1 MSPQQPAGRLE
12 AERLEAEPL
21 EAGRRKTRRP
31 LNRPRVLLDRRLPAA
46 TALDR
51 AALAHPDSVL
61 MHLTA
66 PTEYR
71 GLPADGR
78 LTLRT
83 VLPWI
88 NQVGHVLLDAGLRR
102 GDRVGIYHSNGPEY
116 FLLGMA
122 VIKAGGVAVPINA
135 GMPVEALRRHLEAA
149 GCTMLFT
156 DPARFG
162 TIGSAAA
169 LPAIRTWF
177 FPELP
182 AGFDGAGIGLNDA
195 AEAASGEL
203 EPAGLHADDP
213 VLLVHTSGTTDRPK
227 LVPSTSGRLV
237 AGARR
242 HYPDEPI
249 TRANRTAV
257 AGHFNHLV
265 CYVGLLSAVLGNLPT
280 WTIGDL
286 RTDTI
291 VEVIE
296 REKITIFFAFP
307 DIYMRIYREGM
318 PKKAFDSVRIWVST
332 ADACHRAHIEAF
344 CRTGAYLRLGRI
356 PLVPSVFVQ
365 AFGASEVGSA
375 ALRRIQLRWFRQRS
389 ARSVGRRTLA
399 GPRVRV
405 ADARG
410 RAVGPGEVGRIEVK
424 GATVFDGYWD
434 PEDVLRFEAPV
445 AGWWWTGDLGRR
457 SRTGRID
464 QLDRAVDVIDT
475 VDGPIYSLPVEEV
488 LLSHPGVADAVV
500 IGIEQPDGHHRP
512 VAFVTPRLGVELAAD
527 AVAAWARHRPGIPS
541 TLTDIAVVAF
551 DELPRG
557 LTGKVLRRVLR
568 ERCAQ
573 GTVS

>member
-1 MSPQQPAGRLE
+1 MSPQPALRN
-12 AERLEAEPL
+12 P
-21 EAGRRKTRRP
+21 AGRRKTHRL
-31 LNRPRVLLDRRLPAA
+31 LNRPRILLDRGLTAA
-46 TALDR
+46 NALDK
-51 AALAHPDSVL
+51 AAAAHPDSVL
-61 MHLTA
+61 LHLTA
-66 PTEYR
+66 PAGYR

-88 NQVGHVLLDAGLRR
+88 NQVGRVLLDAGLAR
-102 GDRVGIYHSNGPEY
+102 GGRVGIYHTNGPEY

-135 GMPVEALRRHLEAA
+135 GMPPDAVRRHLDAA
-149 GCTMLFT
+149 GCTMLIT
-156 DPARFG
+156 DPDRFE

-169 LPAIRTWF
+169 LPGIETWF

-182 AGFDGAGIGLNDA
+182 AGFDGAGIGLNEA

-203 EPAGLHADDP
+203 EPAALRPDDP
-213 VLLVHTSGTTDRPK
+213 VLLVHTSGTTGRPK

-237 AGARR
+237 SGARR

-249 TRANRTAV
+249 TRGNRTAV

-286 RTDTI
+286 RTEKI
-291 VEVIE
+291 IEVIQG
-296 REKITIFFAFP
+296 EKITIFFAFP
-307 DIYMRIYREGM
+307 DIYARIYRDGL
-318 PKKAFDSVRIWVST
+318 PKRAFDSVRIWVST
-332 ADACHRAHIEAF
+332 ADACHQAHIQAF

-356 PLVPSVFVQ
+356 PLIPSVFVE

-389 ARSVGRRTLA
+389 VRSVGRRTLA

-405 ADARG
+405 VDADG
-410 RAVGPGEVGRIEVK
+410 RAVAPGQVGRIEVK

-434 PEDVLRFEAPV
+434 PEDVQRFDAPV
-445 AGWWWTGDLGRR
+445 AGWWWTGDLGCR
-457 SRTGRID
+457 SRTGRIS
-464 QLDRAVDVIDT
+464 QLDRAVDVIHT
-475 VDGPIYSLPVEEV
+475 VDGPVYSLPVEEV
-488 LLSHPGVADAVV
+488 LLTHPGIADAVV
-500 IGIEQPDGHHRP
+500 IGVEQPAGRHRP
-512 VAFVTPRLGVELAAD
+512 VAFVTPLAD
-527 AVAAWARHRPGIPS
+527 AELVADQVATWARGRPDIPDS
-541 TLTDIAVVAF
+541 LTEVVVVPF

-568 ERCAQ
+568 ERCARQATASEQ
-573 GTVS
+573 GPVTG